1 MARTRETKIT
11 FYMSKEQ
18 KAELE
23 KKAQEAGLTVLNYL
37 RSLLGW
43 PLEQQGARKDLSRE
57 LLSHSNKQNKNK
69 DGGEG

>member
-23 KKAQEAGLTVLNYL
+23 KKAQDSGLTVLNYL

-43 PLEQQGARKDLSRE
+43 PLEQQGARKDLSLTRIATPF
-57 LLSHSNKQNKNK
+57 
-69 DGGEG
+69 

>member
-11 FYMSKEQ
+11 FYMSEEQ

-43 PLEQQGARKDLSRE
+43 PLEQQGTRKDLSSKSQ
-57 LLSHSNKQNKNK
+57 SHSNKQSKNRNG
-69 DGGEG
+69 DEG

>member
-1 MARTRETKIT
+1 MARTRETKVT

-23 KKAQEAGLTVLNYL
+23 KKAQDAGLSVLNYL

-43 PLEQQGARKDLSRE
+43 PLEQQGARKDLSGE
-57 LLSHSNKQNKNK
+57 SLTYSNKQRKN
-69 DGGEG
+69 E